1 MPYVTTS
8 SSPINGHVVP
18 VIDQADWRGR
28 IVAAIE
34 ELRASRKGAII
45 LYDERTNTVRIY
57 DGRARVSIQAE

>member
-18 VIDQADWRGR
+18 VVDQTDWRGR
-28 IVAAIE
+28 IIAVIE

-45 LYDERTNTVRIY
+45 LYDERTNTVRVY
-57 DGRARVSIQAE
+57 DGRARVSVMTE